1 MPLSLPTARLFARVA
16 LTLRGSCC
24 SISWTR
30 YSHLLST
37 LSVPSC
43 SVKNTV
49 GFFPSS
55 RASHFSTASALATPE
70 TVCRPQVSASQS
82 FSSAAPAAAPKSRE
96 TGCTAHS
103 ETKTNGVAR
112 AEDVAAHDFPQ
123 LLHREIQSEAALQK
137 RISGL
142 QMELLGANWVD
153 YLTGVLDTP
162 FWEEELRVI
171 EEEAQPFAHN
181 QNVQASLKSLRRL
194 FDLFYQLSDIR
205 DHLNQLMELGSR
217 AAGIAGTGLNASEK
231 VSNIDEH
238 AKAASAEYDRLMKEY
253 PEYCA
258 KVDDVLGSGLALLR
272 QKHRFTFSGLHRFFY

>member
-1 MPLSLPTARLFARVA
+1 M
-16 LTLRGSCC
+16 
-24 SISWTR
+24 
-30 YSHLLST
+30 
-37 LSVPSC
+37 
-43 SVKNTV
+43 
-49 GFFPSS
+49 
-55 RASHFSTASALATPE
+55 
-70 TVCRPQVSASQS
+70 
-82 FSSAAPAAAPKSRE
+82 
-96 TGCTAHS
+96 
-103 ETKTNGVAR
+103 
-112 AEDVAAHDFPQ
+112 
-123 LLHREIQSEAALQK
+123 QK

-142 QMELLGANWVD
+142 QTELLGANWVD
-153 YLTGVLDTP
+153 YLTGVLDSP

-171 EEEAQPFAHN
+171 EEEAQPFAN
-181 QNVQASLKSLRRL
+181 SANVQASLQSLRRL
-194 FDLFYQLSDIR
+194 FDLFYQLADIR